1 MSPTSRKARSSRDA
15 RKAWTLAWPISLSL
29 HLFVFIVL
37 YFLFV
42 HVGDPLAKATTI
54 RRMQFVEPNSPL
66 KDRPQVRAQSAPALS
81 SLLEPPA
88 ASSLAIPPAGAGLS
102 QGPSIIGLDS
112 VGNPGASSA
121 VFSTS
126 PRQGPPEVSFFGSS
140 ATGYK
145 VVFVVDYSGS
155 MWDQF
160 SLVRDELLASLARLE
175 PAQQF
180 QLIFFS
186 SGQPMQMAPKV
197 FLDASPANKQNAYDF
212 LQKIAALDPVS
223 GSTDPAPA
231 LRAALTMPSGPADV
245 IFLLSDGDFPQTLLA
260 MVARANPRTRTQ
272 VNTIGFGYRGGSDLL
287 RNLAQANRGSFRFVQ
302 TSRAPSAKKSPLD
315 DLLP

>member
-1 MSPTSRKARSSRDA
+1 MRPTWRKGRSSGQGRGV
-15 RKAWTLAWPISLSL
+15 WTLAWPISLSL
-29 HLFVFIVL
+29 HLIIFIVL
-37 YFLFV
+37 YFVFV

-54 RRMQFVEPNSPL
+54 RRMQFVEPSSPL
-66 KDRPQVRAQSAPALS
+66 EGRPQVRAQSAPALS
-81 SLLEPPA
+81 SLLEPPP
-88 ASSLAIPPAGAGLS
+88 ASSLAIPPAGDGLAR
-102 QGPSIIGLDS
+102 GPSIIGLDS
-112 VGNPGASSA
+112 AGNPGAASA

-186 SGQPMQMAPKV
+186 SGQPMQMDPKV
-197 FLDASPANKQNAYDF
+197 FLDASPANKQDAYDF
-212 LQKIAALDPVS
+212 LQKVAALDPVS

-231 LRAALTMPSGPADV
+231 LHDALTMPSGPADV
-245 IFLLSDGDFPQTLLA
+245 VFLLSDGDFPQSVLA
-260 MVARANPRTRTQ
+260 MVNRMNPQTRTQ

-302 TSRAPSAKKSPLD
+302 TSRAPSAQKSPLD